1 MSFTTGQTVRWTDE
15 FAGWMGSGRGAE
27 VGRVVTIR
35 RERASCPLCTLDAAE
50 CPGPW
55 YTVDYAGHP
64 GLSGLYAEH
73 MLQPA

>member
-1 MSFTTGQTVRWTDE
+1 MRFATGQTVRWTYE
-15 FAGWMGSGRGAE
+15 FAAWFGHGRGAE

-35 RERASCPLCTLDAAE
+35 RERASYPLGALDAAE

-55 YTVDYAGHP
+55 YTVDFPGHP

-73 MLQPA
+73 TLQAA